1 VKRFRSVI
9 PDLPRRA
16 WILLA
21 GDTIS
26 FFGNGL
32 VMPFTIVY
40 LTRARGIEIEIAGLV
55 IGARALVG
63 VLAGPFAGSLVDK
76 VGSRRVL
83 IFASVATAFG
93 MLGYALVREPWHA
106 FVAAGISGLG
116 FASFWPSMQSLLS
129 SVVEPRARSAVFAV
143 HYAALNL
150 GIGVGGIF
158 GGFLADI
165 DDASS
170 FVVLYLLDSI
180 TFAPIIVLL
189 VTVLKGIGNVAEPT
203 EGVVAG
209 AGSYLDVFRDKVFVR
224 VFVLMAVLTSVGYSQ
239 LESSFPAYATSEGG
253 IGTFALGIA
262 FAGNTFFIVIS
273 QLLILK
279 RIEGMRRTR
288 AIVALCLAWAACW
301 GVTVVSGFF
310 SGSVATGGFVLAMV
324 LFAFGETLLSP
335 TIPAI
340 VNDLAPDEMRG
351 RYNAM
356 YSLSWN
362 GGTIVGPALAGVF
375 LGAGLGVLFFFGLV
389 AACGLAA
396 VMAISLERHLP
407 ARTNLISEITPA

>member
-1 VKRFRSVI
+1 MQRFRAVI
-9 PDLPRRA
+9 PALPRRA

-40 LTRARGIEIEIAGLV
+40 LTRARGIEIEVAGLA

-63 VLAGPFAGSLVDK
+63 VAAGPFAGALVDR

-83 IFASVATAFG
+83 FFATLATALG
-93 MLGYALVREPWHA
+93 MLAYAWVHEPWQA

-129 SVVEPRARSAVFAV
+129 SVVEARSRSAVFAV

-150 GIGVGGIF
+150 GIGIGGIL
-158 GGFLADI
+158 GGFIADI
-165 DDASS
+165 HDPSS
-170 FVVLYLLDSI
+170 FVKLYIADSL
-180 TFAPIIVLL
+180 TFLPLAVLL
-189 VTVLKGIGNVAEPT
+189 MTLLRGIGNVVQRED
-203 EGVVAG
+203 GVVAT
-209 AGSYLDVFRDKVFVR
+209 AGSYLDVFKDRVFVR
-224 VFVLMAVLTSVGYSQ
+224 VFILMAVLTSVGYSQ
-239 LESSFPAYATSEGG
+239 LESSFPAYATGEGG
-253 IGTFALGIA
+253 IGTAALGIA
-262 FAGNTFFIVIS
+262 FAGNTFFIVIA

-288 AIVALCLAWAACW
+288 AIVVLSLSWALCWLI
-301 GVTVVSGFF
+301 TVA
-310 SGSVATGGFVLAMV
+310 SGSLSGGIATGGFVLAMV
-324 LFAFGETLLSP
+324 VFAFGETLLSP
-335 TIPAI
+335 TMPAI
-340 VNDLAPDEMRG
+340 VNDLAPDALRG

-362 GGTIVGPALAGVF
+362 GGTIVGPVIAGVF
-375 LGAGLGVLFFFGLV
+375 LGAGLAVLFFFGLI

-396 VMAISLERHLP
+396 VMAVSLERHLP
-407 ARTNLISEITPA
+407 ERANRISEISPA